1 MYTKD
6 NSVTG
11 GNRPLTSRRVGVGPA
26 AAGVTDRD
34 RRRRH
39 ALVVALTFVTGSA
52 DAMGFLA
59 LGGAFSSVMTG
70 NMVLLGLSGG
80 RLDGELA
87 VTSGCAIVSFIAGVL
102 GGARVAGSPRSN
114 DPAWPWPVTRALILE
129 LAVFVGYLVAWEL
142 TVGERSAGLQL
153 GMLMVS
159 AVALGIQS
167 SAVQRLGVS
176 GLSSTYL
183 TGTLTNLVGDLAA
196 RSPWPVLRPRL
207 QILLA
212 LMTGAA
218 VGAVLAVQLPWLAPV
233 LLVVPLAGVIVLS
246 RWPRTR

>member
-1 MYTKD
+1 
-6 NSVTG
+6 
-11 GNRPLTSRRVGVGPA
+11 
-26 AAGVTDRD
+26 
-34 RRRRH
+34 
-39 ALVVALTFVTGSA
+39 
-52 DAMGFLA
+52 
-59 LGGAFSSVMTG
+59 
-70 NMVLLGLSGG
+70 
-80 RLDGELA
+80 
-87 VTSGCAIVSFIAGVL
+87 
-102 GGARVAGSPRSN
+102 
-114 DPAWPWPVTRALILE
+114 VTRALILE